1 MKRGGRRDR
10 GGEGEGMEGKGKRE
24 RMKDKRR
31 RTKWTPPCLETKR
44 LLVKSL

>member
-1 MKRGGRRDR
+1 
-10 GGEGEGMEGKGKRE
+10 
-24 RMKDKRR
+24 MKDKRR